1 LPAIVQSL
9 INEKWVGMTNK
20 KLVYIVVIVNV
31 FGFLLHKIFMD
42 FEYQNLRSSREAA
55 WTEQI
60 RLYTDILGG
69 PRDIYKARL
78 ATILTDQLS
87 DYTYMYRKR
96 GLLALKID
104 EYCSIGIDYLC
115 VEFLD
120 TYLKKTNNRIL
131 SSFYVEHLSKQAIIQ
146 ALSQTH
152 FPDRHYFT
160 LKKAI
165 YSNYSTEKFILEWET
180 YIPHL
185 FNRHPSLKTKID
197 GIRVQVLNEGLFT
210 IPKGLEVKIKA
221 DKKIKVGS
229 CRNCK
234 IINIGQELKILY
246 KTYREWSNRKDVII
260 KVHANTTL
268 IITPAFED

>member
-1 LPAIVQSL
+1 VGLLKKNVVYPLVIL
-9 INEKWVGMTNK
+9 I
-20 KLVYIVVIVNV
+20 V
-31 FGFLLHKIFMD
+31 FGFLFHRTFIN
-42 FEYQNLRSSREAA
+42 FEYQNLRSSWKAS

-60 RLYTDILGG
+60 RLYTNILGG

-96 GLLALKID
+96 NLLALKID

-131 SSFYVEHLSKQAIIQ
+131 SSFYVEHLSKKTIIQ

-152 FPDRHYFT
+152 FPDRHYFN

-165 YSNYSTEKFILEWET
+165 YSNYSTENFLLEWET
-180 YIPHL
+180 YIPLL

-197 GIRVQVLNEGLFT
+197 GIRVQVLNEGLLT
-210 IPKGLEVKIKA
+210 IPKGLEVEIKA
-221 DKKIKVGS
+221 DKKIEVGS
-229 CRNCK
+229 CPNCK
-234 IINIGQELKILY
+234 IITIGQELKILN
-246 KTYREWSNRKDVII
+246 KTYREWANSKDVNI

-268 IITPAFED
+268 TITPAFED